1 MDGMYRRVARRWEE
15 EGNSEISL
23 EIISGFSILTRN
35 REVVSWER
43 PCENSLLPISDG
55 NDSGVTMFH
64 GEDSSP

>member
-35 REVVSWER
+35 REVVSWKDLVKIR
-43 PCENSLLPISDG
+43 SCRFRMAMIQA
-55 NDSGVTMFH
+55 
-64 GEDSSP
+64 